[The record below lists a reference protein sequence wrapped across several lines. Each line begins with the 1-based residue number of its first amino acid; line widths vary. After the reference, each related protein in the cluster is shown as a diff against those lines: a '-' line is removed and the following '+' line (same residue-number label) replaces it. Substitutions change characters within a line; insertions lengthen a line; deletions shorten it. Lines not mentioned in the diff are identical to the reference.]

1 MQIPLGH
8 FQPNRLTGTNIV
20 LRAKDAQKHQ
30 LEETDDQY
38 AEILSVLIE
47 SLEVRT
53 RLLRLAAGAPP
64 WPWIDPEKAAP
75 WVAGQLGLAFAER
88 VAVQAALASKVLVI
102 TGGDRRG
109 QDHDHQ
115 RNLAHPVSQRVKLLL
130 CAPTGHAAKRMTEAT
145 GFEAKTIPRLLEAD
159 PKGGG

>member
-38 AEILSVLIE
+38 AEILSVLTE
-47 SLEVRT
+47 SLEART

-75 WVAGQLGLAFAER
+75 WVAAQLGLAFAER

-102 TGGDRRG
+102 TGGTGVGKTTIIKGILRILSVKG
-109 QDHDHQ
+109 SSSFC
-115 RNLAHPVSQRVKLLL
+115 AHPR
-130 CAPTGHAAKRMTEAT
+130 AT
-145 GFEAKTIPRLLEAD
+145 LPNV
-159 PKGGG
+159 